1 MDCANRTDARGA
13 ADRCYSAVDDAGDV
27 WEDME
32 GGGGET
38 GV

>member
-1 MDCANRTDARGA
+1 MLGLLRIDA
-13 ADRCYSAVDDAGDV
+13 SAVDDAGDV